1 MTTTHPGHP
10 ILLFLNTVGDD
21 GKQRR
26 ENSFA
31 DPGALHRLLVDAGL
45 AIADH
50 PVPDRGQM
58 QSLLIL
64 REAAYAVLSA
74 IAASRTP
81 DREEALMLET
91 TIKAAVQDA
100 RLLFK
105 PGRLGVSAGPLG
117 GIHDRLALSLFDL
130 LRADDLSRLRE
141 CARCTHLFIDHGRGP
156 GRRWCAM
163 TRCGNRAKAEA
174 FRRRKRG
181 NGA

>member
-45 AIADH
+45 ACADH
-50 PVPDRGQM
+50 PVPDLGQM
-58 QSLLIL
+58 QSLLAL

-74 IAASRTP
+74 IAATRPP

-91 TIKAAVQDA
+91 TA
-100 RLLFK
+100 R
-105 PGRLGVSAGPLG
+105 PL
-117 GIHDRLALSLFDL
+117 SV
-130 LRADDLSRLRE
+130 RLRRMDRRSLA
-141 CARCTHLFIDHGRGP
+141 ARSWSR
-156 GRRWCAM
+156 
-163 TRCGNRAKAEA
+163 
-174 FRRRKRG
+174 
-181 NGA
+181 